1 MICGQ
6 LFSSHPPQAGLNLYK
21 NRNFPLKS
29 SIMSQTHYRNCN
41 LCEAMCG
48 LEIKLE
54 NGQITSI
61 AGDKQ
66 DPFSRGHI
74 CPKAVAL
81 KDVYEDP
88 NRLKTPVKRTAQ
100 GWQPISWEEAID
112 AVVEGIQS
120 TQAKYGHN
128 AVALYQGNPSIHNLG
143 TTLNSPAFAKSLR
156 SKNLYSAT
164 STDQLPHHYASWQL
178 FGHPLLIPIPDIDR
192 TQFMLIIG
200 GNPIAS
206 NGSMMTV
213 PDVAARL
220 KAIQKR
226 GGKIVVVDP
235 RRTETAEKA
244 DVHHFIRPNAD
255 VLLLLAMIQTLFAEG
270 LINLGHLAE
279 FTDGVE
285 ELRSATAF
293 YTPEK
298 VAAATGIAA
307 KDIRQL
313 ARDFAQAES
322 AVCYGR
328 VGVSTQVYGGLCQW
342 LISAINIL
350 TGNLDRA
357 GGAMFTQ
364 PAVDFI
370 ARGRYEQ
377 KFRRWH
383 SRVRGL
389 PESLGELPVA
399 ALAEEMLT
407 PGEGQIR
414 TLITSCG
421 NPVLSTPNG
430 TQLEKA
436 LASLDFM
443 VSIDIYINETTRH
456 AHIILPPAT
465 GLEVPHYD
473 LTFHVLAVRNTAK
486 YSPPLFEKAP
496 EARHDYEIYQE
507 LTHRLNGNTEVF
519 QAEPPEVK
527 LNLGLMFGPYGLSLD
542 QLKELPH
549 GVDLGPL
556 QPCLPQRLFVPGK
569 RIPLAPAALLQDLT
583 RANELL
589 ADNSPSQDFPFLL
602 IGRRHLRDNNSWMHN
617 STRLMRGR
625 NRCTLHMHPTDA
637 LHLGLENQQTVKV
650 SSRVGEIELPI
661 EISADIMPGV
671 VCMPHG
677 YGHAREGVELDVA
690 RQYAGVSINDLTD
703 EFVLDELT
711 GNAAFSGVRV
721 RVAN

>member
-1 MICGQ
+1 
-6 LFSSHPPQAGLNLYK
+6 
-21 NRNFPLKS
+21 
-29 SIMSQTHYRNCN
+29 MSQLHYRNCN

-61 AGDKQ
+61 AGDKN

-81 KDVYEDP
+81 KDIYEDP
-88 NRLKTPVKRTAQ
+88 NRLKTPMKRTAQ
-100 GWQPISWEEAID
+100 GWQAISWAEAMD
-112 AVVEGIQS
+112 TVVEGIQS
-120 TQAKYGHN
+120 IQQKYGNN

-143 TTLNSPAFAKSLR
+143 TTMNSPAFAKSLR

-178 FGHPLLIPIPDIDR
+178 FGHPLLIPIPDIDH

-213 PDVAARL
+213 PDVAHRL

-226 GGKIVVVDP
+226 GGKVVVIDP
-235 RRTETAEKA
+235 RYTETAEIA
-244 DVHHFIRPNAD
+244 DQHHFIKPNAD
-255 VLLLLAMIQTLFAEG
+255 VLLLLAMIQVLFAEQKV
-270 LINLGHLAE
+270 NLKQLAD
-279 FTDGVE
+279 FTDGV
-285 ELRSATAF
+285 ADIQQACAA
-293 YTPEK
+293 YTPER
-298 VAAATGIAA
+298 VANATGIPAEA
-307 KDIRQL
+307 IRQL
-313 ARDFAQAES
+313 ARDFAAAES

-342 LISAINIL
+342 LINVLNIL
-350 TGNLDRA
+350 TGNLDRV
-357 GGAMFTQ
+357 GGALFTK

-370 ARGRYEQ
+370 ARGKYEQ
-377 KFRRWH
+377 RFARWH

-389 PESLGELPVA
+389 PEALGELPVA
-399 ALAEEMLT
+399 AMAEEMLT

-414 TLITSCG
+414 ALITSCG

-436 LASLDFM
+436 LSGLDFM
-443 VSIDIYINETTRH
+443 VSIDIYINETSRH

-486 YSPPLFEKAP
+486 YSPALFEKSP
-496 EARHDYEIYQE
+496 GARHDYEIYQE
-507 LTHRLNGNTEVF
+507 LAHRLSGNPEPF
-519 QAEPPEVK
+519 QAEPPEEK

-542 QLKELPH
+542 QLIANPH
-549 GVDLGPL
+549 GLDLGPL
-556 QPCLPQRLFVPGK
+556 EPSLPQRLFIPRK
-569 RIPLAPAALLQDLT
+569 RIPLAPADLVKDLQRVEVLL
-583 RANELL
+583 R
-589 ADNSPSQDFPFLL
+589 DNQAATDFPFLL

-617 STRLMRGR
+617 SQRLMRGR
-625 NRCTLHMHPTDA
+625 NRCTLHMHPEDA
-637 LHLGLENQQTVKV
+637 AQLHLQDQQVVKV
-650 SSRVGEIELPI
+650 ASRVGEIELPV
-661 EISADIMPGV
+661 EISTSIMPGV
-671 VCMPHG
+671 VSMPHG
-677 YGHAREGVELDVA
+677 YGHARQGVQLDVA
-690 RQYAGVSINDLTD
+690 RQYAGASINDLTD
-703 EFVLDELT
+703 EYVLDELT
-711 GNAAFSGVRV
+711 GNSAFSGAKVRV
-721 RVAN
+721 SSL

>member
-1 MICGQ
+1 
-6 LFSSHPPQAGLNLYK
+6 
-21 NRNFPLKS
+21 
-29 SIMSQTHYRNCN
+29 MSQLHYRNCN

-61 AGDKQ
+61 AGDKN

-81 KDVYEDP
+81 KDIYEDP
-88 NRLKTPVKRTAQ
+88 NRLKTPMKRTPQ
-100 GWQPISWEEAID
+100 GWQAISWPEAMD

-120 TQAKYGHN
+120 VQQKYGNN

-143 TTLNSPAFAKSLR
+143 TTMNSPAFAKSLR

-178 FGHPLLIPIPDIDR
+178 FGHPLLIPIPDIDH

-213 PDVAARL
+213 PDVAHRL

-226 GGKIVVVDP
+226 GGKVVVIDP
-235 RRTETAEKA
+235 RYTETAEIA
-244 DVHHFIRPNAD
+244 DLHHFIKPNAD
-255 VLLLLAMIQTLFAEG
+255 VLLLLAMIQVLFAEQKV
-270 LINLGHLAE
+270 NLKQLAD
-279 FTDGVE
+279 FTDGVAE
-285 ELRSATAF
+285 IQQASAA
-293 YTPEK
+293 YTPER
-298 VAAATGIAA
+298 VATATGIPAEA
-307 KDIRQL
+307 IRQL
-313 ARDFAQAES
+313 ALDFAAAEN

-342 LISAINIL
+342 LINVLNIL
-350 TGNLDRA
+350 TGNLDRV
-357 GGAMFTQ
+357 GGALFTK

-370 ARGRYEQ
+370 ARGKYEQ
-377 KFRRWH
+377 RFARWH

-389 PESLGELPVA
+389 PEALGELPVA

-414 TLITSCG
+414 ALITSCG

-436 LASLDFM
+436 LAGLDFM
-443 VSIDIYINETTRH
+443 VSIDIYINETSRH

-486 YSPPLFEKAP
+486 YSPALFEKSP
-496 EARHDYEIYQE
+496 DARHDYEIYQE
-507 LTHRLNGNTEVF
+507 LAHRLSGNPEPF

-542 QLKELPH
+542 QLIANPH
-549 GVDLGPL
+549 GLDLGPL
-556 QPCLPQRLFVPGK
+556 EPSLPQRLFIPGK
-569 RIPLAPAALLQDLT
+569 RISLAPADLVKDLQRVEVLLSDTQT
-583 RANELL
+583 ATE
-589 ADNSPSQDFPFLL
+589 FPFLL

-617 STRLMRGR
+617 AERLMRGR
-625 NRCTLHMHPTDA
+625 NRCTLQMHPQDA
-637 LHLGLENQQTVKV
+637 EQLHLQDHQVVKV
-650 SSRVGEIELPI
+650 ASRVGEIELPV
-661 EISADIMPGV
+661 EISTSIMPGV
-671 VCMPHG
+671 VSMPHG
-677 YGHAREGVELDVA
+677 YGHSRQGVQLDVA
-690 RQYAGVSINDLTD
+690 KQYAGASINDLTD
-703 EFVLDELT
+703 EYVLDELT
-711 GNAAFSGVRV
+711 GNSAFSGAKVRV
-721 RVAN
+721 TSL

>member
-1 MICGQ
+1 
-6 LFSSHPPQAGLNLYK
+6 
-21 NRNFPLKS
+21 
-29 SIMSQTHYRNCN
+29 MSQLHYRNCN

-61 AGDKQ
+61 AGDKN

-81 KDVYEDP
+81 KDIYEDP
-88 NRLKTPVKRTAQ
+88 NRLKTPMKRTPE
-100 GWQPISWEEAID
+100 GWQAISWPEAMD

-120 TQAKYGHN
+120 VQQKYGNN

-143 TTLNSPAFAKSLR
+143 TTMNSPAFAKSLR

-178 FGHPLLIPIPDIDR
+178 FGHPLLIPIPDIDH

-213 PDVAARL
+213 PDVAHRL

-226 GGKIVVVDP
+226 GGKIVVIDP
-235 RRTETAEKA
+235 RYTETAEIA
-244 DVHHFIRPNAD
+244 DLHHFIKPNAD
-255 VLLLLAMIQTLFAEG
+255 VLLLLAMIQVLFAEQKV
-270 LINLGHLAE
+270 NLKQLTD
-279 FTDGVE
+279 FTDGVADIQQV
-285 ELRSATAF
+285 SAA
-293 YTPEK
+293 YTPER
-298 VAAATGIAA
+298 VATATGIQAEA
-307 KDIRQL
+307 IRQL
-313 ARDFAQAES
+313 ALDFAAAES

-342 LISAINIL
+342 LINVLNIL
-350 TGNLDRA
+350 TGNLDRV
-357 GGAMFTQ
+357 GGALFTK

-370 ARGRYEQ
+370 ARGKYEQ
-377 KFRRWH
+377 RFARWH

-389 PESLGELPVA
+389 PEALGELPVA

-414 TLITSCG
+414 ALITSCG

-436 LASLDFM
+436 LSGLDFM
-443 VSIDIYINETTRH
+443 VSIDIYINETSSH

-486 YSPPLFEKAP
+486 YSPALFEKSP
-496 EARHDYEIYQE
+496 DARHDYEIYQE
-507 LTHRLNGNTEVF
+507 LAHRLSGNSEPF
-519 QAEPPEVK
+519 QAEPPEEK
-527 LNLGLMFGPYGLSLD
+527 LNLGLMFGPYALSLE
-542 QLKELPH
+542 QLIANPH
-549 GVDLGPL
+549 GIDLGPL
-556 QPCLPQRLFVPGK
+556 EPSLPQRLFIPGK
-569 RIPLAPAALLQDLT
+569 RIPLAPADLVKDLQRVEVLLSDT
-583 RANELL
+583 PA
-589 ADNSPSQDFPFLL
+589 ATDFPFLL

-617 STRLMRGR
+617 SQRLMRGR
-625 NRCTLHMHPTDA
+625 NRCTLHIHPQDA
-637 LHLGLENQQTVKV
+637 AQLHLQDQQMVKV
-650 SSRVGEIELPI
+650 ASRVGEIELPV
-661 EISADIMPGV
+661 EISTSIMPGV
-671 VCMPHG
+671 VSMPHG
-677 YGHAREGVELDVA
+677 YGHARQGVQLDVA
-690 RQYAGVSINDLTD
+690 KQYAGASINDLTD
-703 EFVLDELT
+703 EYVLDELT
-711 GNAAFSGVRV
+711 GNSAFSGAKVRV
-721 RVAN
+721 TSL

>member
-1 MICGQ
+1 
-6 LFSSHPPQAGLNLYK
+6 
-21 NRNFPLKS
+21 
-29 SIMSQTHYRNCN
+29 MSQLHYRNCN

-61 AGDKQ
+61 AGDKN

-81 KDVYEDP
+81 KDIYEDP
-88 NRLKTPVKRTAQ
+88 NRLKTPMKRTTQ
-100 GWQPISWEEAID
+100 GWQAISWAEAMD
-112 AVVEGIQS
+112 EVVEGIQS
-120 TQAKYGHN
+120 IQQKYGNN

-143 TTLNSPAFAKSLR
+143 TTMNSPAFAKSLR

-178 FGHPLLIPIPDIDR
+178 FGHPLLVPIPDIDH

-213 PDVAARL
+213 PDVAHRL
-220 KAIQKR
+220 NAIQKR
-226 GGKIVVVDP
+226 GGKVVVIDP
-235 RRTETAEKA
+235 RYTETAEIA
-244 DVHHFIRPNAD
+244 DLHHFIKPNAD
-255 VLLLLAMIQTLFAEG
+255 VLLLLAMIQVLFGEQRV
-270 LINLGHLAE
+270 NLKQLTD
-279 FTDGVE
+279 FTDGVTE
-285 ELRSATAF
+285 IQEASAA
-293 YTPEK
+293 YTPER
-298 VAAATGIAA
+298 VATATGIPAEA
-307 KDIRQL
+307 IRQL
-313 ARDFAQAES
+313 ALDFAAAES

-342 LISAINIL
+342 LINVLNIL
-350 TGNLDRA
+350 TGNLDRV
-357 GGAMFTQ
+357 GGALFTK

-370 ARGRYEQ
+370 ARGKYEQ
-377 KFRRWH
+377 RFARWH

-389 PESLGELPVA
+389 PEALGELPVA

-414 TLITSCG
+414 ALITSCG

-436 LASLDFM
+436 LAGLDFM
-443 VSIDIYINETTRH
+443 VSIDIYINETSRY

-486 YSPPLFEKAP
+486 YSPALFEKSP

-507 LTHRLNGNTEVF
+507 LAHRLSGNPEPF
-519 QAEPPEVK
+519 QAELPEEK

-542 QLKELPH
+542 QLIANPH
-549 GVDLGPL
+549 GLDLGPL
-556 QPCLPQRLFVPGK
+556 EPSLPQRLFIPGK
-569 RIPLAPAALLQDLT
+569 RIPLAPADLVKDLQRVEALLSDTQAAT
-583 RANELL
+583 
-589 ADNSPSQDFPFLL
+589 DFPFLL

-617 STRLMRGR
+617 AERLMRGR
-625 NRCTLHMHPTDA
+625 NRCTLQMHPQDA
-637 LHLGLENQQTVKV
+637 EQLHLQNHQVVKV
-650 SSRVGEIELPI
+650 SSRVGEIELPL
-661 EISADIMPGV
+661 EISTSIMPGV
-671 VCMPHG
+671 VSMPHG
-677 YGHAREGVELDVA
+677 YGHARQGVQLDVA
-690 RQYAGVSINDLTD
+690 KQYAGASINDLTD
-703 EFVLDELT
+703 EYVLDELT
-711 GNAAFSGVRV
+711 GNSAFSGAKVRV
-721 RVAN
+721 TSH

>member
-1 MICGQ
+1 
-6 LFSSHPPQAGLNLYK
+6 
-21 NRNFPLKS
+21 
-29 SIMSQTHYRNCN
+29 MSQLHYRNCN

-61 AGDKQ
+61 AGDKN

-81 KDVYEDP
+81 KDIYEDP

-100 GWQPISWEEAID
+100 GWQAISWPEAMD

-120 TQAKYGHN
+120 IQQKYGNN

-143 TTLNSPAFAKSLR
+143 TTMNSPAFAKSLR

-178 FGHPLLIPIPDIDR
+178 FGHPLLVPIPDIDH

-213 PDVAARL
+213 PDVAHRL

-226 GGKIVVVDP
+226 GGKVVVIDP
-235 RRTETAEKA
+235 RYTETAEIA
-244 DVHHFIRPNAD
+244 DAHHFIKPNAD
-255 VLLLLAMIQTLFAEG
+255 VLLLLAMIQVLFAEQK
-270 LINLGHLAE
+270 INLKQLAD
-279 FTDGVE
+279 FTDGIADIQE
-285 ELRSATAF
+285 ACAA
-293 YTPEK
+293 YTPER
-298 VAAATGIAA
+298 VTSAIGIPAEA
-307 KDIRQL
+307 IRQL
-313 ARDFAQAES
+313 ALDFAAAES

-342 LISAINIL
+342 LINVLNIL
-350 TGNLDRA
+350 TGNLDRV
-357 GGAMFTQ
+357 GGALFTK

-370 ARGRYEQ
+370 ARGKYEQ
-377 KFRRWH
+377 RFARWH

-389 PESLGELPVA
+389 PEALGELPVA

-414 TLITSCG
+414 ALITSCG

-436 LASLDFM
+436 LSGLDFM
-443 VSIDIYINETTRH
+443 VSIDIYINETSRH

-486 YSPPLFEKAP
+486 YSPALFEKSP
-496 EARHDYEIYQE
+496 GARHDYEIYQE
-507 LTHRLNGNTEVF
+507 LVHRLSGNSEPF
-519 QAEPPEVK
+519 QAEPPEEK

-542 QLKELPH
+542 QLIANPH
-549 GVDLGPL
+549 GLDLGPL
-556 QPCLPQRLFVPGK
+556 EPSLPQRLFIPGK
-569 RIPLAPAALLQDLT
+569 RIPLAPADLVKDLQRVEVLLS
-583 RANELL
+583 
-589 ADNSPSQDFPFLL
+589 DNQAATDFPFLL

-617 STRLMRGR
+617 SQRLMRGR
-625 NRCTLHMHPTDA
+625 NRCTLHMHPEDA
-637 LHLGLENQQTVKV
+637 AQLHLQDQQVVKV
-650 SSRVGEIELPI
+650 ASRVGEIELPV
-661 EISADIMPGV
+661 EISTSIMPGV
-671 VCMPHG
+671 VSMPHG
-677 YGHAREGVELDVA
+677 YGHARQGVQLDVA
-690 RQYAGVSINDLTD
+690 KQYAGASINDLTD
-703 EFVLDELT
+703 EYVLDELT
-711 GNAAFSGVRV
+711 GNSAFSGAKVRV
-721 RVAN
+721 SSL